1 VEHGLELLKKGIIWR
16 IGSGSKVNIW
26 RDPWVNSE
34 PSRRITMKKGRARFR
49 WVSQLM
55 VPGRRE
61 WNEQVI
67 NACMHPHDA
76 EQVLRIRLS
85 DRIQDDHI
93 AWGVFSVRS
102 AYMLAMELERD
113 QEGLTG
119 SSCSPDGSRSFYKD
133 IWSAPV
139 PQKV

>member
-1 VEHGLELLKKGIIWR
+1 MASTYIARDTYRPRLQAC
-16 IGSGSKVNIW
+16 SG
-26 RDPWVNSE
+26 
-34 PSRRITMKKGRARFR
+34 
-49 WVSQLM
+49 
-55 VPGRRE
+55 
-61 WNEQVI
+61 
-67 NACMHPHDA
+67 DA
-76 EQVLRIRLS
+76 APTEKLS

-93 AWGVFSVRS
+93 AWGGFSVRS